1 LRVSR
6 SSTAAANSSAE
17 KDLYLNFLIDFD
29 TNWIGLAS
37 ESNPKT
43 ATYFVS
49 GEIHEPP
56 MIWG

>member
-49 GEIHEPP
+49 GESMSHR
-56 MIWG
+56 